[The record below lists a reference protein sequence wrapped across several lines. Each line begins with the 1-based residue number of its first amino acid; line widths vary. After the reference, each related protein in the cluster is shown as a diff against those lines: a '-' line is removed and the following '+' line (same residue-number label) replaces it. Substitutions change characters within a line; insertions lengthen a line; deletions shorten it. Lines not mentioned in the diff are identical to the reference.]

1 MTLGVSEVVNKVQSL
16 EAQYQA
22 LIEQFEQ
29 LTINQEN
36 WFNHSDFF
44 NSSAFQT
51 RSDELQDY
59 FKELKSDI
67 EKLTRISDTLHLEFL
82 ADKIAQEFACFK
94 ALLNAKSLDAKNSA
108 YKKQQFSKLQK
119 VKQFTKKIT
128 QSSQS
133 LYQELSKLQE
143 YERRLLDMVAE
154 RQQQLNQYQGQKH
167 KTEYQQQVLAYQQR
181 LGRCRQAISKVEE
194 HIQQLDE
201 PLR

>member
-1 MTLGVSEVVNKVQSL
+1 MTSNVQSL
-16 EAQYQA
+16 ELQYQV
-22 LIEQFEQ
+22 LIKQFEQ
-29 LTINQEN
+29 LKLNKEN

-44 NSSAFQT
+44 NSTAFQT

-59 FKELKSDI
+59 FNELKGNID
-67 EKLTRISDTLHLEFL
+67 KLTRVSDSTHLEFL
-82 ADKIAQEFACFK
+82 ADKITQEFACFK
-94 ALLNAKSLDAKNSA
+94 ALLNAKHLDAKNAA
-108 YKKQQFSKLQK
+108 YRKQQFSKLQK
-119 VKQFTKKIT
+119 VKQFTKTIT

-167 KTEYQQQVLAYQQR
+167 KSEYQQQVLAYQQR
-181 LGRCRQAISKVEE
+181 LGRCRQAISEVEE
-194 HIQQLDE
+194 QIQQLDE

>member
-1 MTLGVSEVVNKVQSL
+1 MLGVNCVVSNVHSL
-16 EAQYQA
+16 EAQFQV
-22 LIEQFEQ
+22 LVTQFEQ
-29 LTINQEN
+29 LKLNQEN

-44 NSSAFQT
+44 NSTAFYT
-51 RSDELQDY
+51 KSDELSDY
-59 FKELKSDI
+59 FNELKSDI
-67 EKLTRISDTLHLEFL
+67 DKLSRITDTTHIEFL
-82 ADKIAQEFACFK
+82 ADKITQEFACFK
-94 ALLNAKSLDAKNSA
+94 ALLNAKYLDAKNSA

-119 VKQFTKKIT
+119 VKQFTKTIT

-143 YERRLLDMVAE
+143 YERRLLDMVTE

-167 KTEYQQQVLAYQQR
+167 KAEYQQQVLTYQQR

-194 HIQQLDE
+194 QIQQLDE